1 MTERE
6 REERKKGKE
15 RGRWM
20 KQQHGAERTWWR
32 EGWRW
37 MEGDGWIKIE
47 TEPEKDKVEETGWEI
62 RGQSKKKDLEKQ
74 RLKRWRGRIVKQWAT
89 KELENRELED
99 NFSCRAGSKM
109 DAAHG
114 NTQLKAELT
123 CCVSDSSPAAGTE
136 LWSHTASFK

>member
-1 MTERE
+1 MDEAAARRRE
-6 REERKKGKE
+6 NV
-15 RGRWM
+15 
-20 KQQHGAERTWWR
+20 
-32 EGWRW
+32 
-37 MEGDGWIKIE
+37 MEGGMEMDGRRRVD
-47 TEPEKDKVEETGWEI
+47 KDRNRAGERQSWRDRLRDKRAVE
-62 RGQSKKKDLEKQ
+62 KKDLEKQ

>member
-1 MTERE
+1 MDEAAARRRE
-6 REERKKGKE
+6 NV
-15 RGRWM
+15 
-20 KQQHGAERTWWR
+20 
-32 EGWRW
+32 
-37 MEGDGWIKIE
+37 MEGGMEMDGRRRVD
-47 TEPEKDKVEETGWEI
+47 KDRNRAGERQSWRDRLRDKRAVE
-62 RGQSKKKDLEKQ
+62 KKDLEKQ

-123 CCVSDSSPAAGTE
+123 CCVSDSSPAAGAE